1 MKVNSKNTISFLISL
16 LINVFELLLILLIS
30 FFYTLRVPYFKN
42 SITNEL
48 TEYLNQELNTEIKV
62 KEVSFGSFKTLE
74 LNDLLIPDQNGDTI
88 LYVPSVYLSI
98 HKISLLSNSFH
109 ISKLV
114 FNNAQFNIK
123 KNKGATIYEFE
134 YLLNKFEN
142 NQRKSKNYQLLIDEV
157 QILNSTF
164 NHEDLNV
171 LEIKHKFDYQC
182 FRLIKMNLLFKKTS
196 LDKNAIST
204 KVSNFNFK
212 SDQGLDLVS
221 LNGNLYLDSSK
232 IKVSELD
239 LTTTNSFLRTKEFN
253 LFLNNKNNPDSE
265 IFNFKN
271 LASNI
276 SALDFNLFSNYEVDT
291 SFEITL
297 NSNLNATN
305 DYLDFKN
312 LSIKYINSDLSGD
325 LNIRNWNNNNLLAYD
340 FDLHSEKFRRNDLF
354 KLEESK
360 HFNLPP
366 LIKNKLLKLNDFK
379 FFLSGNGTPTNI
391 KSNFIFNSSI
401 GNLSGSLD
409 FLKNEFS
416 DISYD
421 VNLIAENFSGNL
433 IFDELDIENFDAN
446 VKINGKGLYKEDIDL
461 KIDGYFSDFTMNN
474 YQYEDITITGAF
486 KNKAFNGNLK
496 LSDKS
501 IDLTFDGNVDFNKVP
516 TEFDFSL
523 KISDASLDQ
532 IGITSNHTNAK
543 LSFVSYFNGFGNNWK
558 DFTGY
563 VNLDSIFFEE
573 NNQVYNFGEI
583 QFDSQTNDYYHL
595 INFKSDVFSFN
606 ISGDFKF
613 DELYSNL
620 QYSASKILPNLIPE
634 TSPFIKD
641 QFFDLDLTIHDFQR
655 LNSFVYPSLNISN
668 NAHLNFS
675 YSKNEDV
682 FDVNLAAQEIIF
694 NDWHFKNLELFSKP
708 RNEFILDSNFNF
720 IIQIDSVN
728 KRKYQ
733 ITNNISVN
741 TSISNNQI
749 FSDVQWGAQDSL
761 FKGNILS
768 EINLFNDTTFDIH
781 ILDMFLKDSLIGVW
795 NIIDTALFSYKS
807 GRVELDTVYFKNDS
821 QSVIIFGD
829 IGSSVK
835 DTFNISLANIS
846 LANIPK
852 YFNIHTKKL
861 DLSGILN
868 SDIDIY
874 SLTNNFHS
882 SSESSLSNFIL
893 NDYAI
898 GKLNFSSKWDYLQQ
912 SFILNGGLLNEN
924 FEKEV
929 ELVNC
934 SYQPSKD
941 LLNRFSGYVSFNNTQ
956 IDFLNPYLPNDFLT
970 GLNGGLNGDLR
981 ISGSWNQPVFKGILN
996 IDDVALK
1003 LNQYNSMYKV
1013 AGKLI
1018 VKDSSVEILNGTI
1031 KDVLNVSGE
1040 ISGRYHHDNFSKYS
1054 LDLGLSFDQP
1064 LLLMNNSYK
1073 ENPYYYGKA
1082 FITGYSSITYDSIN
1096 DLSIK
1101 VNAKTE
1107 ENTSLYLPLY
1117 GNEEVVLHDFIS
1129 FRVKDSVKSE
1139 ELIPVIG
1146 NKEKLNIDIELEITD
1161 DAEVKLI
1168 FEDLVGDVM
1177 EAKGEGNIKLN
1188 INQNYDISMYGNY
1201 TISQGEY
1208 VFALKEFINK
1218 KFILRK
1224 GGEITWLGDPYTAKI
1239 DLSAIYP
1246 LRTSLF
1252 NILPEI
1258 ERDNWKHKSLVDVY
1272 INLENDL
1279 MNPDVNFNVKVPK
1292 ANESVKA
1299 SLQSIFSNNEELN
1312 KQVFSL
1318 LILNQFITPNHLNV
1332 GDNGKRYDLSTSEM
1346 LSNQL
1351 GNMISSFT
1359 DEFDIGFDYS
1369 LGDPISNDKLTVA
1382 MSTQQF
1388 NDRLSIQTNL
1398 GMSQSNNL
1406 TQNPN
1411 TFIGDVNV
1419 EYKLNSVGN
1428 VSIHAYNES
1437 NEYDLSNQ
1445 NQSNYTQG
1453 VGISYK
1459 QSFNSLSELICEMKN
1474 LFSLKTKK
1482 HIDCQNSGFAQ

>member
-1 MKVNSKNTISFLISL
+1 M
-16 LINVFELLLILLIS
+16 
-30 FFYTLRVPYFKN
+30 
-42 SITNEL
+42 
-48 TEYLNQELNTEIKV
+48 
-62 KEVSFGSFKTLE
+62 
-74 LNDLLIPDQNGDTI
+74 
-88 LYVPSVYLSI
+88 
-98 HKISLLSNSFH
+98 
-109 ISKLV
+109 
-114 FNNAQFNIK
+114 
-123 KNKGATIYEFE
+123 
-134 YLLNKFEN
+134 
-142 NQRKSKNYQLLIDEV
+142 
-157 QILNSTF
+157 
-164 NHEDLNV
+164 
-171 LEIKHKFDYQC
+171 
-182 FRLIKMNLLFKKTS
+182 
-196 LDKNAIST
+196 
-204 KVSNFNFK
+204 
-212 SDQGLDLVS
+212 
-221 LNGNLYLDSSK
+221 
-232 IKVSELD
+232 
-239 LTTTNSFLRTKEFN
+239 
-253 LFLNNKNNPDSE
+253 
-265 IFNFKN
+265 
-271 LASNI
+271 
-276 SALDFNLFSNYEVDT
+276 
-291 SFEITL
+291 
-297 NSNLNATN
+297 
-305 DYLDFKN
+305 
-312 LSIKYINSDLSGD
+312 
-325 LNIRNWNNNNLLAYD
+325 
-340 FDLHSEKFRRNDLF
+340 
-354 KLEESK
+354 
-360 HFNLPP
+360 
-366 LIKNKLLKLNDFK
+366 
-379 FFLSGNGTPTNI
+379 
-391 KSNFIFNSSI
+391 
-401 GNLSGSLD
+401 
-409 FLKNEFS
+409 
-416 DISYD
+416 
-421 VNLIAENFSGNL
+421 
-433 IFDELDIENFDAN
+433 
-446 VKINGKGLYKEDIDL
+446 
-461 KIDGYFSDFTMNN
+461 
-474 YQYEDITITGAF
+474 
-486 KNKAFNGNLK
+486 
-496 LSDKS
+496 
-501 IDLTFDGNVDFNKVP
+501 
-516 TEFDFSL
+516 
-523 KISDASLDQ
+523 
-532 IGITSNHTNAK
+532 
-543 LSFVSYFNGFGNNWK
+543 
-558 DFTGY
+558 
-563 VNLDSIFFEE
+563 
-573 NNQVYNFGEI
+573 
-583 QFDSQTNDYYHL
+583 
-595 INFKSDVFSFN
+595 
-606 ISGDFKF
+606 
-613 DELYSNL
+613 
-620 QYSASKILPNLIPE
+620 
-634 TSPFIKD
+634 
-641 QFFDLDLTIHDFQR
+641 
-655 LNSFVYPSLNISN
+655 
-668 NAHLNFS
+668 
-675 YSKNEDV
+675 
-682 FDVNLAAQEIIF
+682 
-694 NDWHFKNLELFSKP
+694 
-708 RNEFILDSNFNF
+708 
-720 IIQIDSVN
+720 
-728 KRKYQ
+728 
-733 ITNNISVN
+733 
-741 TSISNNQI
+741 
-749 FSDVQWGAQDSL
+749 
-761 FKGNILS
+761 
-768 EINLFNDTTFDIH
+768 
-781 ILDMFLKDSLIGVW
+781 
-795 NIIDTALFSYKS
+795 
-807 GRVELDTVYFKNDS
+807 
-821 QSVIIFGD
+821 
-829 IGSSVK
+829 
-835 DTFNISLANIS
+835 
-846 LANIPK
+846 
-852 YFNIHTKKL
+852 
-861 DLSGILN
+861 
-868 SDIDIY
+868 
-874 SLTNNFHS
+874 
-882 SSESSLSNFIL
+882 
-893 NDYAI
+893 
-898 GKLNFSSKWDYLQQ
+898 
-912 SFILNGGLLNEN
+912 LNEN

>member
-1 MKVNSKNTISFLISL
+1 
-16 LINVFELLLILLIS
+16 
-30 FFYTLRVPYFKN
+30 
-42 SITNEL
+42 
-48 TEYLNQELNTEIKV
+48 
-62 KEVSFGSFKTLE
+62 
-74 LNDLLIPDQNGDTI
+74 
-88 LYVPSVYLSI
+88 
-98 HKISLLSNSFH
+98 
-109 ISKLV
+109 
-114 FNNAQFNIK
+114 
-123 KNKGATIYEFE
+123 
-134 YLLNKFEN
+134 
-142 NQRKSKNYQLLIDEV
+142 
-157 QILNSTF
+157 
-164 NHEDLNV
+164 
-171 LEIKHKFDYQC
+171 
-182 FRLIKMNLLFKKTS
+182 
-196 LDKNAIST
+196 
-204 KVSNFNFK
+204 
-212 SDQGLDLVS
+212 
-221 LNGNLYLDSSK
+221 
-232 IKVSELD
+232 
-239 LTTTNSFLRTKEFN
+239 
-253 LFLNNKNNPDSE
+253 
-265 IFNFKN
+265 
-271 LASNI
+271 
-276 SALDFNLFSNYEVDT
+276 
-291 SFEITL
+291 
-297 NSNLNATN
+297 
-305 DYLDFKN
+305 
-312 LSIKYINSDLSGD
+312 
-325 LNIRNWNNNNLLAYD
+325 
-340 FDLHSEKFRRNDLF
+340 
-354 KLEESK
+354 
-360 HFNLPP
+360 
-366 LIKNKLLKLNDFK
+366 
-379 FFLSGNGTPTNI
+379 
-391 KSNFIFNSSI
+391 
-401 GNLSGSLD
+401 
-409 FLKNEFS
+409 
-416 DISYD
+416 
-421 VNLIAENFSGNL
+421 
-433 IFDELDIENFDAN
+433 
-446 VKINGKGLYKEDIDL
+446 
-461 KIDGYFSDFTMNN
+461 
-474 YQYEDITITGAF
+474 
-486 KNKAFNGNLK
+486 
-496 LSDKS
+496 
-501 IDLTFDGNVDFNKVP
+501 
-516 TEFDFSL
+516 
-523 KISDASLDQ
+523 
-532 IGITSNHTNAK
+532 
-543 LSFVSYFNGFGNNWK
+543 
-558 DFTGY
+558 
-563 VNLDSIFFEE
+563 
-573 NNQVYNFGEI
+573 
-583 QFDSQTNDYYHL
+583 
-595 INFKSDVFSFN
+595 
-606 ISGDFKF
+606 
-613 DELYSNL
+613 
-620 QYSASKILPNLIPE
+620 
-634 TSPFIKD
+634 
-641 QFFDLDLTIHDFQR
+641 
-655 LNSFVYPSLNISN
+655 
-668 NAHLNFS
+668 
-675 YSKNEDV
+675 
-682 FDVNLAAQEIIF
+682 
-694 NDWHFKNLELFSKP
+694 
-708 RNEFILDSNFNF
+708 
-720 IIQIDSVN
+720 
-728 KRKYQ
+728 
-733 ITNNISVN
+733 
-741 TSISNNQI
+741 
-749 FSDVQWGAQDSL
+749 
-761 FKGNILS
+761 
-768 EINLFNDTTFDIH
+768 
-781 ILDMFLKDSLIGVW
+781 
-795 NIIDTALFSYKS
+795 
-807 GRVELDTVYFKNDS
+807 
-821 QSVIIFGD
+821 
-829 IGSSVK
+829 
-835 DTFNISLANIS
+835 
-846 LANIPK
+846 
-852 YFNIHTKKL
+852 
-861 DLSGILN
+861 
-868 SDIDIY
+868 
-874 SLTNNFHS
+874 
-882 SSESSLSNFIL
+882 
-893 NDYAI
+893 
-898 GKLNFSSKWDYLQQ
+898 
-912 SFILNGGLLNEN
+912 LLNEN